1 MTRRPACATP
11 RFAHIGELCDTA
23 SMRVIRTLVSSVL
36 DYAGLYPPASLDEPT
51 VVSNY
56 AALHGSHRSWMLGR
70 LVWPAARLDRLS
82 ELAVGA
88 APVAEPPETE
98 GAWPVTALLGDAGTP
113 EFARTVELVRAFNE
127 RHEQAGA
134 PAMRVDSVELKVTG
148 AAAVDGALDA
158 LPDDVWPYVEIPLDA
173 DPRGL
178 IAAISGLEAAAKFR
192 TGGTTA
198 AAHPSAAALAEAI
211 ASCAHAGV
219 AFKATAGL
227 HRAMRHW
234 NAAASANQFGF
245 LSLFVGACLL
255 HSRKIDAEGLQ
266 AMLEDA
272 DPSNF
277 DISDNAIA
285 WQGARIVTRE
295 IEEARERFA
304 HSFGSCSFDE
314 PWDDLTALELLPAAG
329 QAS

>member
-1 MTRRPACATP
+1 
-11 RFAHIGELCDTA
+11 
-23 SMRVIRTLVSSVL
+23 
-36 DYAGLYPPASLDEPT
+36 
-51 VVSNY
+51 
-56 AALHGSHRSWMLGR
+56 
-70 LVWPAARLDRLS
+70 
-82 ELAVGA
+82 
-88 APVAEPPETE
+88 
-98 GAWPVTALLGDAGTP
+98 
-113 EFARTVELVRAFNE
+113 
-127 RHEQAGA
+127 
-134 PAMRVDSVELKVTG
+134 
-148 AAAVDGALDA
+148 
-158 LPDDVWPYVEIPLDA
+158 
-173 DPRGL
+173 
-178 IAAISGLEAAAKFR
+178 
-192 TGGTTA
+192 
-198 AAHPSAAALAEAI
+198 
-211 ASCAHAGV
+211 
-219 AFKATAGL
+219 
-227 HRAMRHW
+227 MRHW
-234 NAAASANQFGF
+234 NAAAGANQFGF

>member
-1 MTRRPACATP
+1 
-11 RFAHIGELCDTA
+11 
-23 SMRVIRTLVSSVL
+23 MRAIRTLVSSIV

-51 VVSNY
+51 VAASF
-56 AALHGSHRSWMLGR
+56 AALHGSPRAWMLGR
-70 LVWPAARLDRLS
+70 LVWPAAKLDRLS
-82 ELAVGA
+82 ELAEGA
-88 APVAEPPETE
+88 APTAQPPETE

-113 EFARTVELVRAFNE
+113 EFARTADLVRVFNE

-134 PAMRVDSVELKVTG
+134 PAMRVDSVEFK
-148 AAAVDGALDA
+148 AAGPESVDGALES
-158 LPDDVWPYVEIPLDA
+158 LPEDVWPYVEIPLDA
-173 DPRGL
+173 DPRGM
-178 IAAISGLEAAAKFR
+178 IAAISGMEAAAKFR

-198 AAHPSAAALAEAI
+198 AAHPSASALASAI
-211 ASCAHAGV
+211 VACGQAGV

-234 NAAASANQFGF
+234 NAAANVHQYGF
-245 LSLFVGACLL
+245 LSLFVGACLVYA
-255 HSRKIDAEGLQ
+255 RKLDADGLQ

-285 WQGARIVTRE
+285 WQGARVVTRE

-304 HSFGSCSFDE
+304 HSFGSCSFEE
-314 PWDDLTALELLPAAG
+314 PWDDLTALELIPASGRAP
-329 QAS
+329 

>member
-1 MTRRPACATP
+1 MCGY
-11 RFAHIGELCDTA
+11 RFARAGKVCDTA
-23 SMRVIRTLVSSVL
+23 VMRAIRTLVSSVL

-51 VVSNY
+51 VVSNF
-56 AALHGSHRSWMLGR
+56 ASLHGSHRAWILGR

-82 ELAVGA
+82 GLAAGA

-98 GAWPVTALLGDAGTP
+98 GAWPITALLGDAGTP
-113 EFARTVELVRAFNE
+113 EFARTVDAVRAFND
-127 RHEQAGA
+127 RHEQVGA
-134 PAMRVDSVELKVTG
+134 PAMRVDSVEFKV
-148 AAAVDGALDA
+148 ADPSSLDGALDA
-158 LPDDVWPYVEIPLDA
+158 LPEDVWPYIEIPLDG
-173 DPRGL
+173 DPRGM
-178 IAAISGLEAAAKFR
+178 IAAISGVEAAAKFR

-198 AAHPSAAALAEAI
+198 AAHPNARALSGAI
-211 ASCAHAGV
+211 LACAQAGV

-234 NAAASANQFGF
+234 NAAANAHQFGF
-245 LSLFVGACLL
+245 LSLFAGACLVYA
-255 HSRKIDAEGLQ
+255 RKLDAEGLE
-266 AMLEDA
+266 AMLGDS

-314 PWDDLTALELLPAAG
+314 PWGDLTALELIPAVG

>member
-1 MTRRPACATP
+1 
-11 RFAHIGELCDTA
+11 
-23 SMRVIRTLVSSVL
+23 MRAIRTLVSSVL
-36 DYAGLYPPASLDEPT
+36 DYAGLYPPASLDEPA
-51 VVSNY
+51 VVSNF
-56 AALHGSHRSWMLGR
+56 ASLHRSHRAWMLGR
-70 LVWPAARLDRLS
+70 LVWPASRLDRLS
-82 ELAVGA
+82 ELAAGA
-88 APVAEPPETE
+88 APTAEPPETE

-127 RHEQAGA
+127 RHEQPGA
-134 PAMRVDSVELKVTG
+134 PAMRIDSVEFKAG
-148 AAAVDGALDA
+148 DAASVDAALDA
-158 LPDDVWPYVEIPLDA
+158 LPEDVWPYVEIPLDA
-173 DPRGL
+173 DPRGM
-178 IAAISGLEAAAKFR
+178 IAAISGMEAAAKFR
-192 TGGTTA
+192 TGGVTA
-198 AAHPSAAALAEAI
+198 AAHPSARALAGAV
-211 ASCAHAGV
+211 AACAQAGV

-234 NAAASANQFGF
+234 NAAANAHQFGF
-245 LSLFVGACLL
+245 LSLFAGACLV
-255 HSRKIDAEGLQ
+255 HARKLDAEGLE

-277 DISDNAIA
+277 DISDNAVA

>member
-1 MTRRPACATP
+1 VSRRHVGCVERVARA
-11 RFAHIGELCDTA
+11 AEVCDTA
-23 SMRVIRTLVSSVL
+23 AMRAIRTLVSSIV

-51 VVSNY
+51 VVSNF
-56 AALHGSHRSWMLGR
+56 AAIHGSHRAWMLGR
-70 LVWPAARLDRLS
+70 IVWPAARLERLS
-82 ELAVGA
+82 ELAAGA

-113 EFARTVELVRAFNE
+113 DFSRTIELVRSFND
-127 RHEQAGA
+127 RHEQPGA
-134 PAMRVDSVELKVTG
+134 AAMRVDSVEFKCADPLT
-148 AAAVDGALDA
+148 VDAALDA
-158 LPDDVWPYVEIPLDA
+158 LPEDIWPYVEIPLDS
-173 DPRGL
+173 DPRGM
-178 IAAISGLEAAAKFR
+178 IAAISGVEASAKFR
-192 TGGTTA
+192 TGGVTA
-198 AAHPSAAALAEAI
+198 AAHPTTRALATAI
-211 ASCAHAGV
+211 VACAQVGV

-234 NAAASANQFGF
+234 NAAANAHQFGF
-245 LSLFVGACLL
+245 LSLFIGACLVYA
-255 HSRKIDAEGLQ
+255 RKIDAEGLA

-272 DPSNF
+272 DPSGF

-295 IEEARERFA
+295 IEAARERFA

>member
-1 MTRRPACATP
+1 
-11 RFAHIGELCDTA
+11 
-23 SMRVIRTLVSSVL
+23 MRAIRTLVSSVL

-51 VVSNY
+51 VVSNF
-56 AALHGSHRSWMLGR
+56 ASLHGSHRAWMLGR

-82 ELAVGA
+82 ELASGA

-98 GAWPVTALLGDAGTP
+98 GAWPVTALLGDSGTA
-113 EFARTVELVRAFNE
+113 EFARTLDLVRAFND

-134 PAMRVDSVELKVTG
+134 PAMRVDSVEFKV
-148 AAAVDGALDA
+148 AEPASMDQALDS
-158 LPDDVWPYVEIPLDA
+158 LPEDIWPYVEIPLDS
-173 DPRGL
+173 DPRGT
-178 IAAISGLEAAAKFR
+178 IAAISGMEAAAKFR
-192 TGGTTA
+192 TGGVTA
-198 AAHPSAAALAEAI
+198 AAHPSAGSLASAI
-211 ASCAHAGV
+211 AACAQAGV

-234 NAAASANQFGF
+234 NASASAHQYGF
-245 LSLFVGACLL
+245 LSLFVGACLVY
-255 HSRKIDAEGLQ
+255 SRKIDAEGLQ

-329 QAS
+329 QAP

>member
-1 MTRRPACATP
+1 
-11 RFAHIGELCDTA
+11 
-23 SMRVIRTLVSSVL
+23 MRAIRTLVSSVL

-51 VVSNY
+51 VVSNF
-56 AALHGSHRSWMLGR
+56 ASLHGSNRAWMLGR
-70 LVWPAARLDRLS
+70 LVWPAARLERLS
-82 ELAVGA
+82 ELAAGA

-113 EFARTVELVRAFNE
+113 EFARTAALVRAFND
-127 RHEQAGA
+127 RHEQVGA
-134 PAMRVDSVELKVTG
+134 PAMRVDSVEFK
-148 AAAVDGALDA
+148 AADPSSVDGALDA

-173 DPRGL
+173 DPRGM
-178 IAAISGLEAAAKFR
+178 IASISGMEAAAKFR
-192 TGGTTA
+192 TGGVTA
-198 AAHPSAAALAEAI
+198 AAHPSPQALAGAV
-211 ASCAHAGV
+211 AACAQAGV

-234 NAAASANQFGF
+234 NASAGAHQHGF

-255 HSRKIDAEGLQ
+255 HARKLDAEGLA
-266 AMLEDA
+266 AMLEDS

-314 PWDDLTALELLPAAG
+314 PWDDLTALELIPAAG
-329 QAS
+329 HAS

>member
-1 MTRRPACATP
+1 
-11 RFAHIGELCDTA
+11 
-23 SMRVIRTLVSSVL
+23 MRAIRTLVSSVL

-51 VVSNY
+51 VVSNFC
-56 AALHGSHRSWMLGR
+56 ALHGSHRAWMLGR
-70 LVWPAARLDRLS
+70 LVWPAARLERLS
-82 ELAVGA
+82 ELATGA
-88 APVAEPPETE
+88 APIAEPPETE

-113 EFARTVELVRAFNE
+113 EFARTLALVQAFNS

-134 PAMRVDSVELKVTG
+134 PALRVDSVEFK
-148 AAAVDGALDA
+148 AVDALALDAGLEA
-158 LPDDVWPYVEIPLDA
+158 LPDDVWPYVEIPLDS
-173 DPRGL
+173 DPRGM
-178 IAAISGLEAAAKFR
+178 IAAISGAEAAAKFR

-198 AAHPSAAALAEAI
+198 AAHPRASALAGAI
-211 ASCAHAGV
+211 VACAQAGV

-234 NAAASANQFGF
+234 NAAANAHQFGF
-245 LSLFVGACLL
+245 LSLFLGACLV
-255 HSRKIDAEGLQ
+255 HARKIDAEGLQ

-272 DPSNF
+272 DPSHF
-277 DISDNAIA
+277 DVSDNAVA
-285 WQGARIVTRE
+285 WQGARVVTRE

>member
-1 MTRRPACATP
+1 
-11 RFAHIGELCDTA
+11 
-23 SMRVIRTLVSSVL
+23 MRAIRTLVSSVL

-51 VVSNY
+51 VVSRF
-56 AALHGSHRSWMLGR
+56 ASLHGSHRAWMLGR

-82 ELAVGA
+82 ELASGA

-98 GAWPVTALLGDAGTP
+98 GAWPVTALLGDCGTP
-113 EFARTVELVRAFNE
+113 EFARTVDLVRAFND

-134 PAMRVDSVELKVTG
+134 PAMRVDSVEFKVTG
-148 AAAVDGALDA
+148 PASMDQALDS
-158 LPDDVWPYVEIPLDA
+158 LPEDIWPYVEIPLDA
-173 DPRGL
+173 DPRGM
-178 IAAISGLEAAAKFR
+178 IAAISGMDAAAKFR
-192 TGGTTA
+192 TGGVTA
-198 AAHPSAAALAEAI
+198 AAHPPAKSLAAAI
-211 ASCAHAGV
+211 AACAQAGV

-234 NAAASANQFGF
+234 NSAASAHQFGF
-245 LSLFVGACLL
+245 LSLFVGACLIY
-255 HSRKIDAEGLQ
+255 SRKIDSEGLQ